1 MQQKRLWLIGLA
13 LFTTLTIGFWGR
25 IPASSALLAAQA
37 QTPSPASPSPTVT
50 PEATLSP
57 PASPSPTVTPK
68 PVLSPSA
75 SPSATVTPK
84 PVRSPPASPSP
95 AVTPE
100 PVLNPPA
107 PASPTAPPLPP
118 PPPLPIPRV
127 APAAPPSP
135 SDTLLS
141 APPLPLGGNF
151 EDSRGRFQVGI
162 LSGYKVGSAGRYPL
176 FEAPDGS
183 LAYTV
188 VVRLRA
194 TQQLLA
200 PSAIAQIAIETFQQG
215 EGFQPGE
222 ISTLSPSETMIPW
235 TGRLTVGAQAQPM
248 KGVILASQPQK
259 DILLLLIAATEEGSK
274 QIPGAIAALAETLQ
288 PRSN

>member
-13 LFTTLTIGFWGR
+13 LCTALTIGFWGR

-37 QTPSPASPSPTVT
+37 QTPSPTTVTPEATPASPSPTVT
-50 PEATLSP
+50 PEAT
-57 PASPSPTVTPK
+57 PASPSPTVTPE
-68 PVLSPSA
+68 PVLS
-75 SPSATVTPK
+75 
-84 PVRSPPASPSP
+84 
-95 AVTPE
+95 
-100 PVLNPPA
+100 PPA
-107 PASPTAPPLPP
+107 PASSTSPPLPP

-127 APAAPPSP
+127 TPAAPLSP
-135 SDTLLS
+135 SNALLS

-151 EDSRGRFQVGI
+151 EESRGQFQVGI

-194 TQQLLA
+194 TPQLLP

-222 ISTLSPSETMIPW
+222 ISTLSSGETVIPW

-248 KGVILASQPQK
+248 NGVILASQPQK
-259 DILLLLIAATEEGSK
+259 DILLLLIAATEEGSQ
-274 QIPGAIAALAETLQ
+274 QIPGAVAALVDTLQ